1 MTKYDGQSLL
11 FLSVVLR
18 AVRNEATARKRDL
31 SIRVEQEPS
40 SELAALIFS
49 TLDVDIFLS
58 RVDRHNILVVKNW
71 IEFAELVELVNYFLK
86 ILRFLTDPLF
96 EILCLRILSDQ

>member
-1 MTKYDGQSLL
+1 M
-11 FLSVVLR
+11 
-18 AVRNEATARKRDL
+18 
-31 SIRVEQEPS
+31 EQEPS
-40 SELAALIFS
+40 SELAALIFG

-96 EILCLRILSDQ
+96 ELLCLRILSDELIREAWPITAAISFVSLST